1 MSSIA
6 DVVALG
12 GILASIADFN
22 QFSMSQSV
30 DYSIITTNNAMPSSN
45 AKI

>member
-1 MSSIA
+1 MSAIA

-12 GILASIADFN
+12 DILASIDDVN
-22 QFSMSQSV
+22 QFSMSPSLE
-30 DYSIITTNNAMPSSN
+30 YSMITTNNAMPCLN